1 MKNLTIFQLQ
11 AEIGEI
17 IDEIIDAE
25 IAGDTDAVEALLAKL
40 DTLYESRSI
49 KHEGYVHVIKNS
61 LNTAKGCKAEAD
73 FFAKRATALNNLAQT
88 IEGHAQRRSDVQHD
102 EKSVTAGKFRI
113 ARQKNSQPTV
123 NVLID
128 AENLPT
134 DYQNVTIEADK
145 TSLRTSDRQAVRRLT
160 AWIWNTAN
168 TSESEPSNLST
179 TRAYLRGYAH
189 NLKRKVAA

>member
-17 IDEIIDAE
+17 IDDIIDAE
-25 IAGDTDAVEALLAKL
+25 LAGDTDAVEALLAKL

-73 FFAKRATALNNLAQT
+73 FFAKRATALNNLAKRLKDT
-88 IEGHAQRRSDVQHD
+88 LKEDLIHHD
-102 EKSVTAGKFRI
+102 EESAKAGKYRI

-123 NVLID
+123 NVHIPD
-128 AENLPT
+128 EDLPSE
-134 DYQNVTIEADK
+134 YQNVTVEADK
-145 TSLRTSDRQAVRRLT
+145 PALRKAIDGGEEIDGVDLEYGEHVR
-160 AWIWNTAN
+160 I
-168 TSESEPSNLST
+168 
-179 TRAYLRGYAH
+179 RA
-189 NLKRKVAA
+189 K